1 MKMPKEFYKTR
12 NYEADHTR
20 FGGYVRYSDFD
31 IYPSLEDPNGYHTMA
46 SIAKRIEEDFK
57 FDERCKK
64 NIKKTIGGIANGS
77 KKL

>member
-1 MKMPKEFYKTR
+1 MRMPEEFYRTGS
-12 NYEADHTR
+12 YETDHTT

-46 SIAKRIEEDFK
+46 NIAKRIEEDFK

-64 NIKKTIGGIANGS
+64 NLNKKVNVNNWRNR
-77 KKL
+77 